1 MKILIADDH
10 QLIVD
15 GLVLD
20 LKALVP
26 KAEIT
31 GITDPGKVLA
41 LCRAERYD
49 IVFLDVDM
57 PGANGISLAR
67 EILKQYPRTNII
79 YITGYEQY
87 ALESYETN
95 ASAFLLKPISR
106 KKLRNALDHLRFPV
120 SSITDEMCQT
130 ISADVSTVGK
140 RIMKRR
146 EERGLSRNDLADELG
161 VEISTVFRWEK
172 GTRLPDLVMLTH
184 IVNIL
189 GCEIDDLIK

>member
-41 LCRAERYD
+41 LCMAERYD

-95 ASAFLLKPISR
+95 ASAFLMKPISK

-172 GTRLPDLVMLTH
+172 GTRLPDLVMLAR

-189 GCEIDDLIK
+189 GCEIEDLIK